1 MQTRDQVKNWKV
13 VVSTASIAA
22 VGLTGLA
29 LASPDGSTEAPP
41 AIDIDDQ
48 RERGQSAVVTST
60 TDPSFQVVPG
70 PVLTPGDDSLDSLLA
85 SASLDDSPEDSP
97 DNSPDVVADDSP
109 DDSPDNSP
117 DVVADDS
124 PDDSPDN
131 SPDVVAD
138 DSPDDS
144 DSLDSVDSSD

>member
-29 LASPDGSTEAPP
+29 LASPDGSNEAPP

-48 RERGQSAVVTST
+48 RERVQSAVVTST

-70 PVLTPGDDSLDSLLA
+70 PVVTPGDDSLDSPLA

-97 DNSPDVVADDSP
+97 DSSPDVVADDSP
-109 DDSPDNSP
+109 EDSPDDSP

-124 PDDSPDN
+124 P
-131 SPDVVAD
+131 D